1 MSPGRASHVY
11 FCSRYFLCKQEWN
24 EIQFNGVYY
33 APPET
38 GAPGAEPDFNT
49 SYTFNYPRPKR
60 PENLRIYECH
70 VGMSSEEP
78 KVRSCLM
85 CERKAFAL

>member
-1 MSPGRASHVY
+1 M
-11 FCSRYFLCKQEWN
+11 
-24 EIQFNGVYY
+24 YY
-33 APPET
+33 APPEK

-78 KVRSCLM
+78 KVRNKSCCYIWKCVGPLWTI
-85 CERKAFAL
+85 KQKVVSD

>member
-1 MSPGRASHVY
+1 M
-11 FCSRYFLCKQEWN
+11 
-24 EIQFNGVYY
+24 YY
-33 APPET
+33 APPEQ

-78 KVRSCLM
+78 KVR
-85 CERKAFAL
+85 RK